1 MAYDVPI
8 YMAFVAGLISFFSPC
23 ILPLIPGYISFISGF
38 SLEEMK
44 AVDGSIVLTNRNS
57 RIILINS
64 LFFITGFSMVF
75 ILLGA
80 SATWIGTFIS
90 SQMSILS
97 KIAGLIII
105 FFGLFKLGVIRLLF
119 FYKEAKFQV
128 KDKKFGL
135 AGAIL
140 IGASFGFGWTPCIGP
155 ILGGI
160 LVYAGTLEKV
170 SQGVFLLLIYSM
182 GMGIPFL
189 LTAIGV
195 NKFFVYF
202 NRIKKHLGLIE
213 KITGIVMVILGLM
226 IFTNTLLLIPGY
238 LTFLNKFAL

>member
-105 FFGLFKLGVIRLLF
+105 FLGSLSWVSYVLF
-119 FYKEAKFQV
+119 F
-128 KDKKFGL
+128 
-135 AGAIL
+135 
-140 IGASFGFGWTPCIGP
+140 S
-155 ILGGI
+155 
-160 LVYAGTLEKV
+160 
-170 SQGVFLLLIYSM
+170 
-182 GMGIPFL
+182 
-189 LTAIGV
+189 
-195 NKFFVYF
+195 
-202 NRIKKHLGLIE
+202 IKKPSSG
-213 KITGIVMVILGLM
+213 
-226 IFTNTLLLIPGY
+226 
-238 LTFLNKFAL
+238 